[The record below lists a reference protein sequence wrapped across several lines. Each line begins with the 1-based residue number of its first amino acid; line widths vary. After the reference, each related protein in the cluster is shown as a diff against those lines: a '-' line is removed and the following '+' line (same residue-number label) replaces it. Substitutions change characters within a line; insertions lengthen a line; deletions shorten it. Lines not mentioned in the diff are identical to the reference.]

1 MLKFLS
7 GERVDSLMTIKLES
21 GEIKDFDFVEVLK
34 FWRSAKQ
41 RKIFN

>member
-21 GEIKDFDFVEVLK
+21 GEIKDFDFVEALK